1 MTYKFELNDLRAIIT
16 LINVILIMRF
26 GLSIAWFGFIVAII
40 GIIKDIAI
48 DKKANG
54 LIMHGANAILNL
66 YFIFL
71 N

>member
-1 MTYKFELNDLRAIIT
+1 MTYKFELNDLRAVIT

-26 GLSIAWFGFIVAII
+26 GLSIAWFGLAVAII
-40 GIIKDIAI
+40 GMIKDITI

>member
-26 GLSIAWFGFIVAII
+26 GLSIAWFSFTVAII
-40 GIIKDIAI
+40 GMIKDIVI

-54 LIMHGANAILNL
+54 LIMHAANAILNL